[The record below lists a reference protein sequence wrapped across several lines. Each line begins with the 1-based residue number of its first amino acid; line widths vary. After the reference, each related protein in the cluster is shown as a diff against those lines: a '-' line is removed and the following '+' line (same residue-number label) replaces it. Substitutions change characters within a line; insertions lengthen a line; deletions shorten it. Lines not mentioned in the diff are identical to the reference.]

1 MSLFTETLE
10 ILPQQDCM
18 MTESGLTLSPEDSL
32 ANLTA
37 WLVNA
42 LRKMTSGT
50 SGENAK
56 EYFARFGPDGQLL
69 KMCQGYCQVTLDGSF
84 EGFSGAL
91 PKQGMMR
98 AGSLMA
104 LPTLGRRSKGT
115 GCLLW
120 RTPSASDANHSVNSA
135 DSNGCLHLTAQVH
148 WPTPR
153 ANDAEKRGAIANDPR
168 NGLPAAVMWPTPT
181 VPNGGRQPKGGMSLT
196 GMTPD
201 GKKRQVDLN
210 YAVKNW
216 PTPKGRDWKCGGAK
230 SEQNRNTP
238 DLNTSAKMYSAT
250 NGALNADWVE
260 LLMNYPVGWTDI
272 DCDNPA
278 PWPGWPM
285 GQGDEQ
291 YEYEPPRVITGQKNR
306 AKRLKGCGN
315 SVVPQQAYPIFA
327 AIKQI
332 EQEATP

>member
-1 MSLFTETLE
+1 MSLFTEMLE
-10 ILPQQDCM
+10 NLPQQDCM
-18 MTESGLTLSPEDSL
+18 MTESELTLSPEDSL
-32 ANLTA
+32 ASLTR

-42 LRKMTSGT
+42 LRKMTIGT
-50 SGENAK
+50 SGGNVK
-56 EYFARFGPDGQLL
+56 EYFAKFSPDGQLL

-91 PKQGMMR
+91 PRQGMML

-104 LPTLGRRSKGT
+104 LPMLERRSKGT
-115 GCLLW
+115 GCSL
-120 RTPSASDANHSVNSA
+120 
-135 DSNGCLHLTAQVH
+135 
-148 WPTPR
+148 WPTASVCGNHNR
-153 ANDAEKRGAIANDPR
+153 KGCSSKSG
-168 NGLPAAVMWPTPT
+168 NGLATAAALWPTPT
-181 VPNGGRQPKGGMSLT
+181 VPNGGRQPKGGMSMT

-238 DLNTSAKMYSAT
+238 DLNTSAKMFSAT

-260 LLMNYPVGWTDI
+260 LLMNYPMGWTDI
-272 DCDNPA
+272 DCDNPV

-285 GQGDEQ
+285 GQGAEQ

-306 AKRLKGCGN
+306 AKRLKCCGN
-315 SVVPQQAYPIFA
+315 SVAPKQAYPIFA